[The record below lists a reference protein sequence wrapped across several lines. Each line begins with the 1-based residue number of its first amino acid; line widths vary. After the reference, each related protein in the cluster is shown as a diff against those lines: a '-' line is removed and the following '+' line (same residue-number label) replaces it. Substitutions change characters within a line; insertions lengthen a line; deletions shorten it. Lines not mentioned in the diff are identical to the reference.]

1 MNIFRKNIF
10 LFFSVAVLLAPGF
23 SNAEISFQSSQ
34 LPTPDGILNNL
45 PQPLNDFVKSAK
57 DISDTVGN
65 QLGKYINTSAFQG
78 PVNVNLNRLKD
89 VSVTQWV
96 HDISQSSLSNGF
108 YQLAVKLFS
117 SIGNL
122 FIWIL
127 NIVIE
132 LIKQVLSLLR

>member
-10 LFFSVAVLLAPGF
+10 LFFSVTALLAPGF
-23 SNAEISFQSSQ
+23 SSAEISFQSSQ
-34 LPTPDGILNNL
+34 PPTTGGILDNL

-78 PVNVNLNRLKD
+78 PVNVNLNQLKD
-89 VSVTQWV
+89 INITQWV
-96 HDISQSSLSNGF
+96 QDISQSGPSNGF

-117 SIGNL
+117 SVGNL
-122 FIWIL
+122 FVWIL

-132 LIKQVLSLLR
+132 LIKQGLSLLR